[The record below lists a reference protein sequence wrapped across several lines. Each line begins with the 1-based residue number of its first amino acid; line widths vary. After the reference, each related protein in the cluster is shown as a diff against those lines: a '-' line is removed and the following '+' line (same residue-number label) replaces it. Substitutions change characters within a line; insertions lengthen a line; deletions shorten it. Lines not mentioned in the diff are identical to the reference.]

1 MKKAV
6 ALLLCALLIFTFG
19 ACTKN
24 ENENANEKIT
34 VCLDWTTINTNHTG
48 LYVAAAKGYYE
59 EAGLE
64 VEIVMP
70 PENGAVLMCAM
81 GQAQFAVDAQDTLAA
96 SLAQENPLEVT
107 AVAAILQHN
116 TSGIISRKGDGINTP
131 KGLEGKK
138 YSTWNSPIEKAII
151 KQSVEKDGGDFE
163 KVTLIP
169 NVITDEAG
177 ALKNKDTDAIWVF
190 YAWGVINA
198 KVNGL
203 DYDYFNFV
211 DIDSVFDYYTPVLI
225 ANNEYLE
232 TSPEKAKAFLE
243 ATKKGYTYAS
253 ENPEEAA
260 QILIDSDT
268 TGALKSSEELV
279 SESQKW
285 LSKQYIAD
293 AKEWGTIEA
302 ERWDGFY
309 KWLFENGLIEKELPE
324 GTGFSNEYLG

>member
-6 ALLLCALLIFTFG
+6 ALFLCVLLIFTFG
-19 ACTKN
+19 ACAKKGN
-24 ENENANEKIT
+24 EEKEKII
-34 VCLDWTTINTNHTG
+34 VCLDWTPNTNHTG

-59 EAGLE
+59 EAGLD
-64 VEIVMP
+64 VEIVQP
-70 PENGAVLMCAM
+70 LENGAVLMCAM

-96 SLAQENPLEVT
+96 SLTQETPLGVT
-107 AVAAILQHN
+107 AVAAIMQHN
-116 TSGIISRKGDGINTP
+116 TSGIISRKGENIDTP
-131 KGLEGKK
+131 KGLEGKR

-151 KQSVEKDGGDFE
+151 KEVVENDGGDFE

-169 NVITDEAG
+169 NVVTDEAG
-177 ALKNKDTDAIWVF
+177 ALKNKDTDAIWIF
-190 YAWGVINA
+190 YGWGGINA

-203 DYDYFNFV
+203 DFDYFNFV
-211 DIDSVFDYYTPVLI
+211 DIDSKFDYYTPVLI
-225 ANNEYLE
+225 SNNDYLK

-260 QILIDSDT
+260 KILIESDT
-268 TGALKSSEELV
+268 TGSLNGSEDFV
-279 SESQKW
+279 IESQKW
-285 LSKQYIAD
+285 ISKQYIAD

-309 KWLFENGLIEKELPE
+309 KWLFENGLIEKELPA

>member
-6 ALLLCALLIFTFG
+6 ALFLCILLIFSFG
-19 ACTKN
+19 ACSNKEN
-24 ENENANEKIT
+24 ENEEKEKIT
-34 VCLDWTTINTNHTG
+34 VCLDWTPNTNHTG

-59 EAGLE
+59 EAGLD
-64 VEIVMP
+64 VEIVQP
-70 PENGAVLMCAM
+70 LENGAVLMCAM

-96 SLAQENPLEVT
+96 SLAQENPLGVT
-107 AVAAILQHN
+107 AVAAIMQHN
-116 TSGIISRKGDGINTP
+116 TSGIISRKGENIDTP
-131 KGLEGKK
+131 KGLEGKR

-151 KQSVEKDGGDFE
+151 KEVVENDGGDFE

-169 NVITDEAG
+169 NIFNDEAG
-177 ALKNKDTDAIWVF
+177 ALKNKDTDAIWIF
-190 YAWGVINA
+190 YGWGGINA

-203 DYDYFNFV
+203 DFDYFNFV
-211 DIDSVFDYYTPVLI
+211 DIDSKFDYYTPVLI
-225 ANNEYLE
+225 SNNDYLE

-260 QILIDSDT
+260 KILVESDT
-268 TGALKSSEELV
+268 TGSLKGSEDFV
-279 SESQKW
+279 IESQKW
-285 LSKQYIAD
+285 ISKQYIAD

-309 KWLFENGLIEKELPE
+309 KWLFENGLIEKELPA

>member
-6 ALLLCALLIFTFG
+6 ALFMCILLIFSFG
-19 ACTKN
+19 ACSNK
-24 ENENANEKIT
+24 ENEDEEKEKIT
-34 VCLDWTTINTNHTG
+34 VCLDWTPNTNHTG

-59 EAGLE
+59 EAGLD
-64 VEIVMP
+64 VEIVQP
-70 PENGAVLMCAM
+70 PENEAVLMCAM

-96 SLAQENPLEVT
+96 SLAQENPLGVT
-107 AVAAILQHN
+107 AVAAIMQHN
-116 TSGIISRKGDGINTP
+116 TSGIISRKGENIDTP
-131 KGLEGKK
+131 KGLEGKR

-151 KQSVEKDGGDFE
+151 KEVVENDGGDFE

-169 NVITDEAG
+169 NVFNDEAG
-177 ALKNKDTDAIWVF
+177 ALKNKDTDAIWIF
-190 YAWGVINA
+190 YGWGGINA
-198 KVNGL
+198 KLNGL
-203 DYDYFNFV
+203 DFDYFNFV
-211 DIDSVFDYYTPVLI
+211 DIDSKFDYYTPVLI
-225 ANNEYLE
+225 SNNDYLE

-260 QILIDSDT
+260 KILVESDT
-268 TGALKSSEELV
+268 TGSLKGSEDFV
-279 SESQKW
+279 IESQKW
-285 LSKQYIAD
+285 ISKQYIAD

-309 KWLFENGLIEKELPE
+309 KWLFENGLIEKELPA